1 MGSLTLRVITPEEIV
16 LDVQTASVQV
26 PATDGGIGILPRHAP
41 MVAALGVGELDWHGS
56 SGATESM
63 FIAGGF
69 AEVRDDTVRVVTEA
83 SERPED
89 IDIERAR
96 GAAERARSRL
106 KEAAHD
112 RAAAVDAL
120 RAEASLR
127 RALMRMRVAGKK
139 R

>member
-1 MGSLTLRVITPEEIV
+1 MGALTLRVITPEEIV
-16 LDVQTASVQV
+16 LDVQTASIQV
-26 PATDGGIGILPRHAP
+26 PATDGGVGILPRHAP
-41 MVAALGVGELDWHGS
+41 MVAALGVGQLDWRGDA
-56 SGATESM
+56 GKKESM

-96 GAAERARSRL
+96 KAAERARGRL
-106 KEAAHD
+106 KEVAHD
-112 RAAAVDAL
+112 RQAVIDAL
-120 RAEASLR
+120 RAEFSLR
-127 RALMRMRVAGKK
+127 RALMRIRVAGQK